1 MAGDVWICSTSF
13 IATAKFVKSSFFFVV
28 QILKI
33 KKIMLGTYKVKNAL
47 NDLFQFLTTTR
58 L

>member
-1 MAGDVWICSTSF
+1 MVGDVWICSTSF
-13 IATAKFVKSSFFFVV
+13 NATAKFVKSSFFFVV

-33 KKIMLGTYKVKNAL
+33 KKLMLGTYKVKNAF
-47 NDLFQFLTTTR
+47 NGLFQFLTATR

>member
-28 QILKI
+28 QILK
-33 KKIMLGTYKVKNAL
+33 KKIMLGTYKIKNAL
-47 NDLFQFLTTTR
+47 NYLVQFLTTTR